1 MAQSGLVSLN
11 RMRRKF
17 LCGLAATLGALPLRA
32 QPVPAR
38 DLWEF
43 PLGAI
48 LQPAALSADPAVGLW
63 NPAVHSLAP
72 NEQLRVG
79 VTSLSAT
86 SQQGVD
92 GQIAALVWR
101 RPNNGT
107 LGVSIARSSID
118 GIVRT
123 EFDPQA
129 LGNIPYNT
137 LLLSVSAT
145 RELLPQVTIGLAARW
160 REGRV
165 DDVVRSALAAD
176 FGVII
181 RDFPLRDTRIAVSSF
196 LWRPGR
202 EIEDRPA
209 ILAAVDGVVFRDAA
223 RTHEFRA
230 GYSFNGV
237 NRGTRESGPYLLAR
251 IDRLE
256 GNIAVMASSVAGR
269 RVTRIRSGLAL
280 RYARYIVGVG
290 REEGISGLGPLYQFT
305 LSSMLR

>member
-1 MAQSGLVSLN
+1 
-11 RMRRKF
+11 MRRKF
-17 LCGLAATLGALPLRA
+17 LCGLAATLAALPLRA

-63 NPAVHSLAP
+63 NPAVHSLGP

-86 SQQGVD
+86 TQQGVD
-92 GQIAALVWR
+92 GQVAALAWR
-101 RPNNGT
+101 RPNNAT
-107 LGVSIARSSID
+107 LGFSIARSSIE

-123 EFDPQA
+123 DTDPQA
-129 LGNIPYNT
+129 IGEIPYST
-137 LLLSVSAT
+137 LLLSVSST
-145 RELLPQVTIGLAARW
+145 RELLPGVTVGLAARW

-165 DDVVRSALAAD
+165 DQETRNAIAAD
-176 FGVII
+176 FGVVV
-181 RDFPLRDTRIAVSSF
+181 RDFPIRDARVAVSSF

-209 ILAAVDGVVFRDAA
+209 LLAAVDGVVHRSA
-223 RTHEFRA
+223 RGTQEIRA
-230 GYSFNGV
+230 GYSFNIV
-237 NRGTRESGPYLLAR
+237 NRGTRQTGPYVLAR
-251 IDRLE
+251 VDRLE
-256 GNIAVMASSVAGR
+256 ANVAVLASAVAGR
-269 RVTRIRSGLAL
+269 RVNRVRSGLAL
-280 RYARYIVGVG
+280 RYARYIVGIG
-290 REEGISGLGPLYQFT
+290 REEGISGLGPIYQFT